1 MSYTSDHDGKSK
13 TASAVDQEH
22 YPEQHEVENAELDSA
37 FHPVHEQIAIRACE
51 LWNSKGRPVGTADQD
66 WFQAEQELRAT
77 KPLNG
82 TQGKPSPTGSVQH

>member
-22 YPEQHEVENAELDSA
+22 YPEQHEVENAELDAA
-37 FHPVHEQIAIRACE
+37 FHPAHEQIAIRACE
-51 LWNSKGRPVGTADQD
+51 LWHSRGCPEGTADQD
-66 WFQAEQELRAT
+66 WFEAEQELRAT